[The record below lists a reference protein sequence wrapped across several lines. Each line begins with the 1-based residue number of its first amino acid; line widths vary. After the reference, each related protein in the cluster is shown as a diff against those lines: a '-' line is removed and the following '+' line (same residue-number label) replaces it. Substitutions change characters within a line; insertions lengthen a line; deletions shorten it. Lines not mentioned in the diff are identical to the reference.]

1 MVCHILLPTEQ
12 AGNVRENR
20 DNVRYAVVNGLGG
33 IWYALSAGSPVTLEE
48 LGVLRRGGKGA
59 KERATLEKMTRI
71 KKNIRQFRSENQ
83 NYYRSFLSKLANVAQ
98 NLKTMHDGSHM
109 GVAQSQVNLML
120 L

>member
-1 MVCHILLPTEQ
+1 MVRFECRFASNPGRI
-12 AGNVRENR
+12 
-20 DNVRYAVVNGLGG
+20 GL
-33 IWYALSAGSPVTLEE
+33 TL
-48 LGVLRRGGKGA
+48 VLRRGGKGA

-83 NYYRSFLSKLANVAQ
+83 NYYKSFMSKLANVAQ